1 MLKASAFEFRFRFV
15 LHAIIYVVGFTTPW
29 NYWLHLDTIRTW
41 QYLAAIPSRAGW
53 LSFSAATNAVLVL
66 GINFALVAALLR
78 TWGSAYLGVSI
89 VKDASLHT
97 DRVVAAGPYR
107 RLRNPLYLGTFI
119 HTLALALLMPP
130 TGAIFT
136 ILTIGLLQLR
146 LIATEEANLTKQ
158 QGAPYLAY
166 CAKVPRL
173 LPALTPR
180 LPSSPEQPNWPHAFL
195 GEIYMWGVAI
205 SFLALGWRYNA
216 FLIIQGVLISLG
228 IALIARAFIAS
239 PKATTDQHG

>member
-1 MLKASAFEFRFRFV
+1 MLKATAFEFRFRFL
-15 LHAIIYVVGFTTPW
+15 LHAIIYVVGFTAPW
-29 NYWLHLDTIRTW
+29 DYWLHLDTIRTW
-41 QYLAAIPSRAGW
+41 QYLAALPSRAGW
-53 LSFSAATNAVLVL
+53 LSFSAATNAVLIL
-66 GINFALVAALLR
+66 GIVCALTAALLR

-89 VKDASLHT
+89 VKDVSMHT

-107 RLRNPLYLGTFI
+107 HLRNPLYLGTFI

-130 TGAIFT
+130 SGAIFT
-136 ILTIGLLQLR
+136 ILAIGLLQLR
-146 LIATEEANLTKQ
+146 LIAREEAYLTEQ
-158 QGAPYLAY
+158 QGAPYIAY
-166 CAKVPRL
+166 CAEVPRL

-180 LPSSPEQPNWPHAFL
+180 VLSSPGQPNWSHAFL

-228 IALIARAFIAS
+228 VALIARAFIQRPQPTKPTS
-239 PKATTDQHG
+239 